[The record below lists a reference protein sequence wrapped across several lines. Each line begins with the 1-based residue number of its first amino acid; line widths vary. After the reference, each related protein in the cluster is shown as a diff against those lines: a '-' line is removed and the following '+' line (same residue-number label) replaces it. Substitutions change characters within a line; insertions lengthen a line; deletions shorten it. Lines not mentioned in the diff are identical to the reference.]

1 MSHFPAEGENVQGYY
16 CFHCKEEW
24 LSNSMNK
31 NQLAT
36 VEYKH
41 VAHHMLPSFWC
52 MQVSDTGSYIK
63 WKNINKT
70 PGRLKRGD
78 HVAWLRPFLG
88 YWHHAIVEE
97 VTNDSIRVIEWSG
110 CSILRSTRMKSDL
123 CGNCCWSPMY
133 KAYYPEEV
141 ENQNPS
147 ELVLMR
153 AEARLGNYGYCP
165 FSDNCEHFASFCKT
179 GLHRSNQVFQF
190 KVSVQAWI
198 RKIVAIFLHV
208 TIVMSISEGIETA
221 GGSNKHSVGILF
233 LVLSELTY
241 FIVVIIM
248 MWCHDSKQTDF
259 IVKKDACLSAAI
271 KAAAQSVMLVLCAIL
286 LSVLLLDRIQGEKI
300 WSVAKSTCIEILL
313 GMVGGMLGNILGFFL
328 FSFLP
333 YPCCRNTV

>member
-1 MSHFPAEGENVQGYY
+1 MSSTSPVGEQELIKVHHKQTGCMNVRIEPYKEGENVQGYY

-97 VTNDSIRVIEWSG
+97 VTDDSIKVIEWSG

-165 FSDNCEHFASFCKT
+165 FSDNW
-179 GLHRSNQVFQF
+179 G
-190 KVSVQAWI
+190 
-198 RKIVAIFLHV
+198 
-208 TIVMSISEGIETA
+208 
-221 GGSNKHSVGILF
+221 
-233 LVLSELTY
+233 
-241 FIVVIIM
+241 
-248 MWCHDSKQTDF
+248 
-259 IVKKDACLSAAI
+259 
-271 KAAAQSVMLVLCAIL
+271 
-286 LSVLLLDRIQGEKI
+286 
-300 WSVAKSTCIEILL
+300 
-313 GMVGGMLGNILGFFL
+313 
-328 FSFLP
+328 
-333 YPCCRNTV
+333 